1 LHQFKELL
9 IKAIVNM
16 PQPRNLHELKSLQG
30 HLAYIRRFI
39 SNLSERCK
47 SFSRLIEKGIPFQW
61 DHACQNAFEDT
72 KRYLTNPPILCAPI
86 KGQPMILY
94 TPAMSTSLDG
104 LLAQNNNTEREVSL
118 YYLRRTLL
126 GAEHIYSDIEK
137 ICLALV
143 FHISHKTHG

>member
-1 LHQFKELL
+1 
-9 IKAIVNM
+9 M

-47 SFSRLIEKGIPFQW
+47 SFSCLLEKGIPFQW
-61 DHACQNAFEDT
+61 DQACQNAFEDT
-72 KRYLTNPPILCAPI
+72 KVYLTNPPIICAPI
-86 KGQPMILY
+86 KGKPMILY

-104 LLAQNNNTEREVSL
+104 LLAQNNNNEREVSL

-126 GAEHIYSDIEK
+126 GAEHNYSNIEK